1 MAWLEK
7 VDQSAFIKEI
17 DSYLLRPLSDDVRTQ
32 MLALEGVEVTSKQFA
47 ELHVLVTDCARILHL
62 EKVPRVF
69 LAERTQFPAVTENY
83 SEPVVILQSSI
94 LDCFKQPA
102 ELRFLIGREM
112 GHVKAGHTRWHTLVR
127 RTKTFADRFSFLGDA
142 TTCAPLLPLLRWTR
156 ECETTADNAGL
167 ICAQDL
173 KAAERVLI
181 RLATGIDDESA
192 ARINIDAYL
201 RQSERDQTSDI
212 SEFLVLWR
220 QWNKPAPFAP
230 TRIRQLRQYHE
241 SARFRALWEH

>member
-17 DSYLLRPLSDDVRTQ
+17 DSYLLRPLSDDVRTR

-69 LAERTQFPAVTENY
+69 LAERTQFPGVTENY

-94 LDCFKQPA
+94 LDCFKEPA
-102 ELRFLIGREM
+102 ELRFIIGREL

-127 RTKTFADRFSFLGDA
+127 RTKTIADKLSFLGD
-142 TTCAPLLPLLRWTR
+142 TTVCLPLLPLFL
-156 ECETTADNAGL
+156 AGFFIITYRTVEVARYIGL
-167 ICAQDL
+167 SIVVSGLFTLGISFIFEIYRKVIKYHQLCL
-173 KAAERVLI
+173 KNHPVLSS
-181 RLATGIDDESA
+181 G
-192 ARINIDAYL
+192 
-201 RQSERDQTSDI
+201 
-212 SEFLVLWR
+212 
-220 QWNKPAPFAP
+220 
-230 TRIRQLRQYHE
+230 
-241 SARFRALWEH
+241 

>member
-7 VDQSAFIKEI
+7 ADQSAFIKEI
-17 DSYLLRPLSDDVRTQ
+17 DSYLVRPLSDDVRTR
-32 MLALEGVEVTSKQFA
+32 MLALEGVEVTSEQFA
-47 ELHVLVTDCARILHL
+47 KLHVLVPDCARILHL

-69 LAERTQFPAVTENY
+69 LAERTPFPAVTENY
-83 SEPVVILQSSI
+83 SEPVVILQSGI
-94 LDCFKQPA
+94 LDYFKEPA
-102 ELRFLIGREM
+102 ELRFLIGREL

-127 RTKTFADRFSFLGDA
+127 RTKTFADRFSLLGDA

-167 ICAQDL
+167 ICAQNL

-181 RLATGIDDESA
+181 RVATGIDDKSA
-192 ARINIDAYL
+192 ARINIDAFL
-201 RQSERDQTSDI
+201 RQSERAQMSDI

-230 TRIRQLRQYHE
+230 SRIRQLRQYHE
-241 SARFRALWEH
+241 SARCRALWE

>member
-7 VDQSAFIKEI
+7 VDQSTFIKEI
-17 DSYLLRPLSDDVRTQ
+17 DSYLVRPLSDDVRTR

-94 LDCFKQPA
+94 LDSFKEPA
-102 ELRFLIGREM
+102 ELRFLIGREL
-112 GHVKAGHTRWHTLVR
+112 GHVKARHTRWHTLVR
-127 RTKTFADRFSFLGDA
+127 RTKTFADRFSLLGDA

-167 ICAQDL
+167 ICAQNL
-173 KAAERVLI
+173 KMAERVLV
-181 RLATGIDDESA
+181 RVATGIDDKSA
-192 ARINIDAYL
+192 SGINIDAFL
-201 RQSERDQTSDI
+201 RQSEREQMSDI

-220 QWNKPAPFAP
+220 EWNKPAPFAP

-241 SARFRALWEH
+241 SPRYRALWEK